1 MQELNFQQIG
11 KNIRSA
17 RLRQGL
23 TQEYLASRIG
33 VNVSHIS
40 NIENDRVKVS
50 LTALV
55 AICNVLNLTVD
66 YVLKHEYTAIDAIDH
81 EILKEL
87 ASCSPEKKEKILKII
102 QIL

>member
-40 NIENDRVKVS
+40 
-50 LTALV
+50 
-55 AICNVLNLTVD
+55 
-66 YVLKHEYTAIDAIDH
+66 
-81 EILKEL
+81 
-87 ASCSPEKKEKILKII
+87 
-102 QIL
+102 